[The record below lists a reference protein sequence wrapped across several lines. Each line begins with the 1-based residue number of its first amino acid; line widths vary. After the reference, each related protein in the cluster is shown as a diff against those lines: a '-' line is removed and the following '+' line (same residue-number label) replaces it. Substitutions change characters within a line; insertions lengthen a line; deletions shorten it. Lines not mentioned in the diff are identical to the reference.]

1 MTGRIVSIN
10 ISGGGVPKRAVEEA
24 DVRSLGIVGD
34 VQRNRQYH
42 GGPDRALCL
51 YSMDWIDALRAEGH
65 PIAPGTTGENVT
77 VHGVDWALLVPG
89 IGLHLGAVH
98 VEVTG
103 FASPCYKIQSSFLD
117 SDSRRIDQRRHP
129 GWSRVYCRVLRPG
142 PLRQG
147 DVVVIEPASS

>member
-1 MTGRIVSIN
+1 RYDADDLQRAAAPVPARLHAVAADRRRRGAVAVNHRARPSIRRHRSRARWLPHEMTGRIVSIN

-98 VEVTG
+98 
-103 FASPCYKIQSSFLD
+103 F
-117 SDSRRIDQRRHP
+117 
-129 GWSRVYCRVLRPG
+129 
-142 PLRQG
+142 
-147 DVVVIEPASS
+147 

>member
-1 MTGRIVSIN
+1 MPSLPQSTPFNPRRVAAPSSCSRTAPIDTAQRRHPARPSSRRHRSRARWLPHEMTGRIVSIN

-98 VEVTG
+98 
-103 FASPCYKIQSSFLD
+103 F
-117 SDSRRIDQRRHP
+117 
-129 GWSRVYCRVLRPG
+129 
-142 PLRQG
+142 
-147 DVVVIEPASS
+147 